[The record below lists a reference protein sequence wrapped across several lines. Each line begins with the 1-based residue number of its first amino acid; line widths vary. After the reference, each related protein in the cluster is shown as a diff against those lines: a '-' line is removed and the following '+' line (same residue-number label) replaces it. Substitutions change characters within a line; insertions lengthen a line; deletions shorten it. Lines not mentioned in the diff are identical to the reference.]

1 MTKKTAKSIE
11 ERNWSTLGQVR
22 SFIES
27 NNKGKRGRAVEKI
40 LCFNGAYLET
50 SKAFYTL
57 SQNGL
62 HVTKK

>member
-1 MTKKTAKSIE
+1 MTKPIE
-11 ERNWSTLGQVR
+11 ERNWSTLSQVR

-40 LCFNGAYLET
+40 LSFCGHTLET
-50 SKAFYTL
+50 SKATYTL
-57 SQNGL
+57 SYNGL